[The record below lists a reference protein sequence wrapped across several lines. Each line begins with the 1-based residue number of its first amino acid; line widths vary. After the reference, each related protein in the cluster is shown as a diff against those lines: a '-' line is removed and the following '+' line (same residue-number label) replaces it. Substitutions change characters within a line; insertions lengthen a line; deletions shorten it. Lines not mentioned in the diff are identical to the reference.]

1 MIQNTMTWAE
11 NLPSRKQ
18 HLNWN
23 KDYCSCKVQYC
34 TLNYLPSSEHTSQDT
49 IFPQKRLGKEK
60 DLVST
65 LITGEAF
72 QQNSICQTTVLFKLL
87 FFFVLSWIKSVA
99 QTPASCCHQA
109 FYIHQNV
116 PQKPL
121 MVSFRLFFA
130 FFDIQK
136 ISSFTCIKNFVC

>member
-1 MIQNTMTWAE
+1 MTWAE

-18 HLNWN
+18 HSNWN

-72 QQNSICQTTVLFKLL
+72 QQSSICQTTVLFKLL
-87 FFFVLSWIKSVA
+87 FFCPKFDKIGCTDL
-99 QTPASCCHQA
+99 ASCCHQA

-121 MVSFRLFFA
+121 MISL
-130 FFDIQK
+130 DIFLHSLIHRK
-136 ISSFTCIKNFVC
+136 YLVLHV